1 MGTLRPWGNG
11 VPGLAPSGRRLLQ
24 GPGSDGGEH
33 PPGETDP
40 EGSWTRTLRLPAAS
54 PLPPPCDLW
63 LVSLPLSGPVVPP
76 LQSSGLETVRCPLR
90 RGPGCE
96 FQAKVRFFQLLGPP
110 WGRGERRVDSQ
121 CPGSLATPPSHR
133 NISLEASVEIF
144 PSRPPPHAPGQEEK
158 GHSHSPPPIVF
169 LPVTSPW
176 RALSLSHPVL
186 WPTVPN

>member
-144 PSRPPPHAPGQEEK
+144 PSRPPPPCSRPGGE
-158 GHSHSPPPIVF
+158 GSLPFPSPHCFPTSHLPLACPVPLPPCA
-169 LPVTSPW
+169 LAH
-176 RALSLSHPVL
+176 RA
-186 WPTVPN
+186 